1 MRSKKLTF
9 GLLVVYLAALVWIV
23 LFKMAFSVEEL
34 PHLRSVNFVPFMG
47 SAIVNGR
54 VELSEI
60 IQNVIAFIPFGVL
73 IGMLWEEKTFVKKVL
88 PVFLTSLSVEVL
100 QYILA
105 IGATDITDLIT
116 NTTGGIVGI
125 GIFLMLRKLLKDK
138 CNTFINVISLVCG
151 ILLIGFIG
159 LLIIMN

>member
-125 GIFLMLRKLLKDK
+125 GIFFLCLEN
-138 CNTFINVISLVCG
+138 C
-151 ILLIGFIG
+151 
-159 LLIIMN
+159 